1 MAGIFLPQYPASRHQ
16 SLEAGTTLMSKLSFL
31 ARTSLLLGLFFAI
44 DKVLAFGKSLLFSKI
59 VGLEGMG
66 IFAAANNIP
75 DYLSALLSGG
85 ALGMAFIPVL
95 TEYLDQQGRRE
106 AWDLFSRI
114 INLAFVV
121 TGAFSGIIFLL
132 TEPLVRYVI
141 APGFA
146 PDKQA
151 ITASLMRFDLIA
163 ILIFSISGLVM
174 ASLQANQH
182 FFLPALAPVLYNL
195 GQIFGVLILSPSS
208 GLHVGSVQLPA
219 FGLGLYGMV
228 YGVILGATLHLLIQ
242 VPGLIRYQFH
252 WKPVLELK
260 SAGVQ
265 RVLILLG
272 PRVLTMACIQ
282 AYFVAR
288 DNLASRYDTTGVGAL
303 NLGWTIQQVPETII
317 GTAIAVALLPS
328 LAEFINHGNVSDF
341 TKTVNRALKVML
353 ALCVPVAVLLAL
365 TVRPLAES
373 FFGYETSHLDLLTVC
388 TWAFLAGLVGDTW
401 LEVAVRSFYAN
412 QNTRTPLVAAFIQA
426 TIFVVLSLILSP
438 IIGLVAIP
446 LSAALTFTTQA
457 IILLTILNRRFPG
470 LLRVGSTAPR
480 AFVSAIIA
488 GTVTWAIMRFL
499 PLSTIP
505 ATIAALMAGGLAAV
519 PIIWSEIRLLLR
531 L

>member
-1 MAGIFLPQYPASRHQ
+1 MN
-16 SLEAGTTLMSKLSFL
+16 KLSFIT
-31 ARTSLLLGLFFAI
+31 RTSLLLGLFFAI
-44 DKVLAFGKSLLFSKI
+44 DKVLAFGKSLLFNKI

-66 IFAAANNIP
+66 IFGAANNIP
-75 DYLSALLSGG
+75 DYLSALISGG
-85 ALGMAFIPVL
+85 ALGIVFIPVL
-95 TEYLDQQGRRE
+95 TEYLDRQGRRE

-114 INLAFVV
+114 INLAFII
-121 TGAFSGIIFLL
+121 TGAFSVIIILL
-132 TEPLVRYVI
+132 AEPMVRYII

-146 PDKQA
+146 PEQQVL
-151 ITASLMRFDLIA
+151 TASLMRLDLAA

-195 GQIFGVLILSPSS
+195 GQIFGVTILSPSH
-208 GLHVGSVQLPA
+208 GLHLGPIQLPA

-228 YGVILGATLHLLIQ
+228 YGVILGASLHLLIQ

-252 WKPVLELK
+252 WTPVIEWK

-288 DNLASRYDTTGVGAL
+288 DNLASRYDTVGVGAL
-303 NLGWTIQQVPETII
+303 NLAWTIQQVPETII

-328 LAEFINHGNVSDF
+328 LAGFINRDQVNDF
-341 TKTVNRALKVML
+341 VGTINRALKVML

-373 FFGYETSHLDLLTVC
+373 FFGYDASRLNLLTAC

-401 LEVAVRSFYAN
+401 LEVAVRSFYAH
-412 QNTRTPLVAAFIQA
+412 QNTRTPLIAALIQVTA
-426 TIFVVLSLILSP
+426 FVILSFLLSP
-438 IIGLVAIP
+438 IIGLVGIP

-457 IILLTILNRRFPG
+457 IVLLSILNRRYPG
-470 LLRVGSTAPR
+470 ILRFGTTAPR
-480 AFVSAIIA
+480 SLVAAILA
-488 GTVTWAIMRFL
+488 GVVTLAVMNFL
-499 PLSTIP
+499 PLSTLP
-505 ATIAALMAGGLAAV
+505 ATLIALTAGGLAAV
-519 PIIWSEIRLLLR
+519 PMIWSEIKLLLN

>member
-1 MAGIFLPQYPASRHQ
+1 MN
-16 SLEAGTTLMSKLSFL
+16 KLSFIT
-31 ARTSLLLGLFFAI
+31 RTSLLLGLFFAI
-44 DKVLAFGKSLLFSKI
+44 DKVLAFGKSLLFNKI

-66 IFAAANNIP
+66 IFGAANNIP
-75 DYLSALLSGG
+75 DYLSALISGG
-85 ALGMAFIPVL
+85 ALGIVFIPVL
-95 TEYLDQQGRRE
+95 TEYLDRQGRRE

-114 INLAFVV
+114 INLAFIV
-121 TGAFSGIIFLL
+121 TGAFSVIIILL
-132 TEPLVRYVI
+132 AEPLVRYVI
-141 APGFA
+141 APGFTPA
-146 PDKQA
+146 QQA
-151 ITASLMRFDLIA
+151 LTTSLMRLDLVA

-195 GQIFGVLILSPSS
+195 GQIFGVTILSPSS
-208 GLHVGSVQLPA
+208 GLHLGPIQLPA

-228 YGVILGATLHLLIQ
+228 YGVILGAMLHLLIQ
-242 VPGLIRYQFH
+242 IPGLIKYQFR
-252 WKPVLELK
+252 WTPVLEWK

-288 DNLASRYDTTGVGAL
+288 DNLASRYDAVGVGAL
-303 NLGWTIQQVPETII
+303 NLAWTIQQVPETII

-328 LAEFINHGNVSDF
+328 LAEFINRGQVDSF
-341 TKTVNRALKVML
+341 IKTVNRALKVML
-353 ALCVPVAVLLAL
+353 ALCVPAAVLIAL

-373 FFGYETSHLDLLTVC
+373 FFGYEASRLNLLTVC

-412 QNTRTPLVAAFIQA
+412 QNTRTPLIAAFIQVVA
-426 TIFVVLSLILSP
+426 FVVLSLILTP
-438 IIGLVAIP
+438 VIGLAGIP

-457 IILLTILNRRFPG
+457 IVLLRILNRRYPG
-470 LLRVGSTAPR
+470 ILQIGTTVPR
-480 AFVSAIIA
+480 SLAAALIAGAVALAIIN
-488 GTVTWAIMRFL
+488 FL
-499 PLSTIP
+499 PL
-505 ATIAALMAGGLAAV
+505 AALLTALTALAVGVLAAL
-519 PIIWSEIRLLLR
+519 PFIRSEVKLLLK